1 MGFEIN
7 RPLSVGGI
15 NPNIYVNQNQRY
27 NTGFGNPLNADTFEQ
42 TSIDRFTNERA
53 IKRMIANNPRVRK
66 IAGQYNPELKLNLT
80 ELKEL
85 LANHATDTQN
95 ITKGIIEHL
104 PYSIQTKIDAKAIED
119 ASYLHDLGK
128 VLIPSEILNKPAKL
142 DEREQKIMQ
151 THSEVSYELLKN
163 SGLNNKTLSLIRN
176 HHQNAKRTGYPWV
189 NKDFNA
195 DINLQILSM
204 ADKYSALTENRIY
217 KAPLTPKE
225 ALTIIYQ
232 DVKEGK
238 LHPFIFKALVS
249 YAQDTTAE
257 QVAKM

>member
-7 RPLSVGGI
+7 KPLSVGGI
-15 NPNIYVNQNQRY
+15 NPNIYVDQSQRY
-27 NTGFGNPLNADTFEQ
+27 NKGFGNPLNSDTFEQ

-104 PYSIQTKIDAKAIED
+104 PYSMQTKIDAKTIED

-128 VLIPSEILNKPAKL
+128 VLIPPEVLNKPARL

-151 THSEVSYELLKN
+151 THSEVSYELLRN
-163 SGLNNKTLSLIRN
+163 SGLSEKTLNLIRN

-204 ADKYSALTENRIY
+204 ADKYSALTEKRIY
-217 KAPLTPKE
+217 KDPLSPKE

-238 LHPFIFKALVS
+238 LHPFIFKALVN
-249 YAQDTTAE
+249 YAKDTTAE

>member
-1 MGFEIN
+1 M
-7 RPLSVGGI
+7 
-15 NPNIYVNQNQRY
+15 IYP
-27 NTGFGNPLNADTFEQ
+27 F
-42 TSIDRFTNERA
+42 
-53 IKRMIANNPRVRK
+53 
-66 IAGQYNPELKLNLT
+66 
-80 ELKEL
+80 
-85 LANHATDTQN
+85 
-95 ITKGIIEHL
+95 
-104 PYSIQTKIDAKAIED
+104 
-119 ASYLHDLGK
+119 
-128 VLIPSEILNKPAKL
+128 LIPSEILNKPAKL

-176 HHQNAKRTGYPWV
+176 HHQNAKHTGYPWV

-195 DINLQILSM
+195 DINLQILSI

-238 LHPFIFKALVS
+238 LHPIVFKALVN
-249 YAQDTTAE
+249 YVKTTTTE
-257 QVAKM
+257 QVAV

>member
-15 NPNIYVNQNQRY
+15 NPNIYVNQNHRY
-27 NTGFGNPLNADTFEQ
+27 NSGFDNTLNADTFEQ
-42 TSIDRFTNERA
+42 TSIDRFTTETA
-53 IKRMIANNPRVRK
+53 IKRMIANNPRVK
-66 IAGQYNPELKLNLT
+66 NIVSQYNPELKLNLI

-85 LANHATDTQN
+85 LENHATDTKN
-95 ITKGIIEHL
+95 ITKGIVENL
-104 PYSIQTKIDAKAIED
+104 PYSIQTKIDLKAIQD

-163 SGLNNKTLSLIRN
+163 SGLNNKTLSLIRH
-176 HHQNAKRTGYPWV
+176 HHQNAKHTGYPWV

-195 DINLQILSM
+195 DINLQILSI

-238 LHPFIFKALVS
+238 LHPIVFKALVN
-249 YAQDTTAE
+249 YAKTTTHE
-257 QVAKM
+257 RVVV